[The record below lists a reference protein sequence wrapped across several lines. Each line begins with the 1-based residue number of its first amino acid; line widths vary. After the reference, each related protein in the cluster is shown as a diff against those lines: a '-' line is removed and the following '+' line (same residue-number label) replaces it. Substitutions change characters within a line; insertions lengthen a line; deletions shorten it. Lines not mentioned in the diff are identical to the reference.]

1 MAQGSR
7 HCEPEIT
14 RAELMHLC
22 LEVFP
27 FEKGKSKL
35 VKRPYLQPAAPEKLI
50 AGARHVSGKQIL
62 RVHLPNSRL
71 DAPNLSA
78 TSASTLIGSFGL
90 CVGKTAFFHNL
101 ARKKTPQDVLVRGF
115 VFCLSFDAC
124 SPTYPESK
132 QLRRRLLQTSNQ
144 VRTREGDPILPDRV
158 VASTSARITLTVMSW

>member
-1 MAQGSR
+1 
-7 HCEPEIT
+7 
-14 RAELMHLC
+14 MHLC

-62 RVHLPNSRL
+62 RVHLPNSRP

-90 CVGKTAFFHNL
+90 CAGKTAFFHNL

-115 VFCLSFDAC
+115 VFCLSFDAALR
-124 SPTYPESK
+124 PTLNRSNYAGACYRLRIKFARARQIRYYPI
-132 QLRRRLLQTSNQ
+132 
-144 VRTREGDPILPDRV
+144 GV
-158 VASTSARITLTVMSW
+158 VASASARITLTVMSW